1 MRGSDAQ
8 SLENTILE
16 KFDDIDELKEQNEL
30 KTKIDATVKAYYDG
44 DYSKLV
50 SYRGK
55 AARIEGW
62 GEGGAIQY
70 EFSLSI
76 EQLEAIGLIKE
87 IK

>member
-1 MRGSDAQ
+1 MK
-8 SLENTILE
+8 NCTN
-16 KFDDIDELKEQNEL
+16 NEL